1 MSGFLTHPWASRKL
15 QEAASIR
22 RQVPCIIG
30 ADEYAFDAKEPTKL
44 FVPILPPP
52 RVPCPTPAQ
61 FDEVSPLALDLD
73 ALCISLN
80 ESAPRPAPLVWKSPN
95 ERSGPDAPVPG
106 LATSRLRKKRARPH
120 QPQFPVSSVRDD
132 GLDDA
137 IGLAGPSQLDDSR
150 LSELSHS
157 HHPSLDTLH
166 NPPYPSPLSTVSRFA
181 PRAPTSSS
189 SASSPPSFVPYPT
202 GVAYPSSTP
211 SHRRRSSVESATSTL
226 SSPATVFSLA
236 SGGNSSWT
244 SGLDDGEGP
253 CGWEWGFGAGK
264 VPGEVGAG
272 WKTVSW
278 D

>member
-1 MSGFLTHPWASRKL
+1 MSGFLTHSWTSLKL
-15 QEAASIR
+15 QEAPSIR

-30 ADEYAFDAKEPTKL
+30 ADEYAFGAKEPTKL

-52 RVPCPTPAQ
+52 RVPCATPAQ
-61 FDEVSPLALDLD
+61 VDEISPLALDLD
-73 ALCISLN
+73 ALCVSLN
-80 ESAPRPAPLVWKSPN
+80 V
-95 ERSGPDAPVPG
+95 SG
-106 LATSRLRKKRARPH
+106 PH

-150 LSELSHS
+150 LSELSPS
-157 HHPSLDTLH
+157 HHPRLVTLH

-189 SASSPPSFVPYPT
+189 FASSPPSFVPYPT

-211 SHRRRSSVESATSTL
+211 SRRRRTPSHRRRLSVESATSTL
-226 SSPATVFSLA
+226 SSPATVFSWA

-244 SGLDDGEGP
+244 SGPDDGEGP
-253 CGWEWGFGAGK
+253 CGWDWGFGTGK
-264 VPGEVGAG
+264 VSGEVGAG